1 MSSAST
7 GARAAATAVDLAI
20 FYAPYLVSL
29 SETAPPPAR
38 VVAAFTALAVLAAQ
52 AALLA
57 RDGQTFGK
65 KMWRLRVIR
74 RDTGENG
81 GFATNVLI
89 RAFSAWAPNL
99 LLVVLGG
106 PPLWLAAD
114 ALTLWWRGD
123 GLSLHDLI
131 AGTAVIDSA
140 VN

>member
-1 MSSAST
+1 MSSTSASA
-7 GARAAATAVDLAI
+7 GARAAATAVDLAV

-38 VVAAFTALAVLAAQ
+38 VAGAFAALAMLAAQ

-57 RDGQTFGK
+57 RDGQTVGK
-65 KMWRLRVIR
+65 KMWRLRVVR

-89 RAFSAWAPNL
+89 RAVAAWTPNL
-99 LLVVLGG
+99 LLVALGS

-131 AGTAVIDSA
+131 AGTAVVDCP
-140 VN
+140 